1 MFNSFDRIFMLC
13 YATSTIILL
22 IILCVKTNK
31 LKNTLTYYRNYLYQ
45 IMRRT
50 ESIDWHVDNVD
61 QMDKTINETMGT
73 LTSSIRSVLGKLY
86 EERKQKREKILP
98 DPQLA
103 KVIDDSITEHIMTEK
118 FIISEQGVKELPVVQ
133 IAKKVCKTFPYVD
146 VEYITIRT
154 AYICKE
160 FINSKTG
167 NKSK

>member
-1 MFNSFDRIFMLC
+1 
-13 YATSTIILL
+13 
-22 IILCVKTNK
+22 
-31 LKNTLTYYRNYLYQ
+31 
-45 IMRRT
+45 
-50 ESIDWHVDNVD
+50 
-61 QMDKTINETMGT
+61 
-73 LTSSIRSVLGKLY
+73 
-86 EERKQKREKILP
+86 
-98 DPQLA
+98 
-103 KVIDDSITEHIMTEK
+103 MTEK